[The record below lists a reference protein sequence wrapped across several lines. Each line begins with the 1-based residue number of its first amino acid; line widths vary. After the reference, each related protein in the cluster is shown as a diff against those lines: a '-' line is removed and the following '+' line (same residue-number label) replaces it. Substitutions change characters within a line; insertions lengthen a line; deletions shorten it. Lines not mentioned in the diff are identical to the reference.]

1 MSNSHTSL
9 QSQYK
14 ELIMNKNFYGLAQL
28 VKSNEN
34 FPPADNIVRLGFK
47 SYLHEP
53 AGKKVKLFYLMKLK
67 EITSV
72 KPDDGILKDA
82 CEVALSMDS
91 PQILESLVKRTEAP
105 KSVFRELSAALQKT
119 FTDYVN
125 EGRFMDISL
134 LMDITGQVP
143 TGDLVQQ
150 GYSNYLREAKFISFS
165 GLKKRTKIKPD
176 PEMVAQVFN
185 QYYSNYLRVKM
196 NSGEDAKMW
205 MDRLRK
211 LRRITK
217 IDPPEGV
224 DIVEPEPELDEDD

>member
-1 MSNSHTSL
+1 MSTSHISL
-9 QSQYK
+9 QNQFK
-14 ELIMNKNFYGLAQL
+14 ELIMNKNFHGLAQL
-28 VKSNEN
+28 MKRNEN
-34 FPPADNIVRLGFK
+34 FPPAENIIRLGFK

-72 KPDDGILKDA
+72 RPDDGILKDA

-105 KSVFRELSAALQKT
+105 KSVFRELGAALQKT

-134 LMDITGQVP
+134 LMEITGQVP
-143 TGDLVQQ
+143 TDDMVQQ
-150 GYSNYLREAKFISFS
+150 GYYNYLQEAKFISFS
-165 GLKKRTKIKPD
+165 GLKKRTKIKPA
-176 PEMVAQVFN
+176 PEMVEQVYG
-185 QYYSNYLRVKM
+185 QYYSNYIKTK
-196 NSGEDAKMW
+196 SSSKEEGKMW

-211 LRRITK
+211 LKRITK
-217 IDPPEGV
+217 IDPPEGI
-224 DIVEPEPELDEDD
+224 DIEEPEPDEDE